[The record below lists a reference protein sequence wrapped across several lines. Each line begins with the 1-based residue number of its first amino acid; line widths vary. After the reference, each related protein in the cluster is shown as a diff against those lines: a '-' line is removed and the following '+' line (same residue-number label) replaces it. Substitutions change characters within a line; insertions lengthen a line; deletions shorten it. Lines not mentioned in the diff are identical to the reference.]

1 MMNGAHFH
9 LLVNHIPIVGTI
21 FGMLILL
28 AGIVL
33 KNITVKQ
40 TGLVTLIFAALSAS
54 VALFTG
60 DPAGEAV
67 KGLPGVA
74 ESMIEHHEDIAYSS
88 LWILV
93 PMGLLAAL
101 AFYSFWKKER
111 SAHTLAWITLVLS
124 ILAIAMMSWVG
135 LTGGEIRH
143 TEIRDQSVGIMPAT
157 QNKQENE
164 DED

>member
-1 MMNGAHFH
+1 MNGAHFH
-9 LLVNHIPIVGTI
+9 LLVNHIPIIGVI

-28 AGIVL
+28 TGIIL
-33 KNITVKQ
+33 KNVMVKQ
-40 TGLVTLIFAALSAS
+40 TGLGTLIVAALGAS
-54 VALFTG
+54 LALFTG

-67 KGLPGVA
+67 QGLPGVTEA
-74 ESMIEHHEDIAYSS
+74 LIEHHEDIAYSS

-101 AFYSFWKKER
+101 AFYSNWKKER
-111 SAHTLAWITLVLS
+111 SGNTLSLVTLFLS
-124 ILAIAMMSWVG
+124 LVAIAMMSWVG

-143 TEIRDQSVGIMPAT
+143 TEIRDQAVGVTPAAG
-157 QNKQENE
+157 QKQESD

>member
-1 MMNGAHFH
+1 MNGAHFH

-33 KNITVKQ
+33 KNVTVKQ
-40 TGLVTLIFAALSAS
+40 TGLGTLVFSALSS
-54 VALFTG
+54 SIALFTG

-67 KGLPGVA
+67 EGLPGVVN
-74 ESMIEHHEDIAYSS
+74 SMVEHHENIAYSS
-88 LWILV
+88 LWIVV

-101 AFYSFWKKER
+101 AFYSLWKKER
-111 SAHTLAWITLVLS
+111 NGNTLSLVTFLLS
-124 ILAIAMMSWVG
+124 VIAVAMMSWVG

-143 TEIRDQSVGIMPAT
+143 TEIRSQTVGVMPAST
-157 QNKQENE
+157 DSKE